1 MPFIDMAANEI
12 VTMRQRR
19 EGDLA
24 IFEFGGSRP
33 MRRKLL
39 LLKLDHVGDFLI
51 ALPALERLRRDFAGD
66 HVTLVCGPWNV
77 DFAKTAGVA
86 DEIRP
91 YRFFPEDAASWDG
104 EPVEGLDRFRAA
116 AAGPFDLAIDLRVS
130 EDTRFLLKHVDAAI
144 KGGVGSRTRHPYLDI
159 LSPTS
164 FERRETGPAS
174 WVAPHELK
182 SLLPVKT
189 PLFHETDFSVGRGH
203 LVYGGDVPLP
213 VGRFRATW
221 DLRPSA
227 LLRRFPG
234 VTFTI
239 DVARN
244 RGSDIVATRRVVWG
258 RPADF
263 RSWASVEF
271 DNTDPGAPHE
281 FRLHVRGR
289 PLWSRM
295 RFFGLWIERIDQSE
309 TPRVKE
315 ADLHVGEQLSL
326 LVQLIEERTRPFE
339 PAHGLPS
346 KAVAGSWPPG
356 ARRIVIAPISNSRL
370 RDWGA
375 ENYAGLAERLLD
387 TEDCAIAL
395 VGAPAQREQLA
406 AIAARCPDPNRVVN
420 FAGQTDWAQTAA
432 IIRDADLVICN
443 NSGIAHLA
451 ATCGTPTLA
460 LYSGSHQP
468 REWGPRGAHV
478 RVLMGIVPCSPCG
491 HDKLEECT
499 NDHLCM
505 RLITPDAVASE
516 AMSMLPPAPASRR

>member
-1 MPFIDMAANEI
+1 
-12 VTMRQRR
+12 MRRRR

-24 IFEFGGSRP
+24 IFDCGGIP
-33 MRRKLL
+33 PARRKLL

-66 HVTLVCGPWNV
+66 HITLVCGPWNV
-77 DFAKTAGVA
+77 GFAGAAGIA

-91 YRFFPEDAASWDG
+91 YRFFPEDAGNWDG
-104 EPVEGLDRFRAA
+104 EPVEGLDCFRTAA
-116 AAGPFDLAIDLRVS
+116 SGSFDLAIDLRVS
-130 EDTRFLLKHVDAAI
+130 EDTRFLLKHVDAAL
-144 KGGVGSRTRHPYLDI
+144 KGGIGSRTRHPYLDI
-159 LSPTS
+159 LLPAP
-164 FERRETGPAS
+164 FERRESGPAL

-189 PLFHETDFSVGRGH
+189 PLFHETDFSAGRGH

-213 VGRFRATW
+213 AGRFRATW
-221 DLRPSA
+221 DLRLGA

-244 RGSDIVATRRVVWG
+244 RGADIVATRRIVWG

-271 DNTDPGAPHE
+271 DNVEPGAPHE

-289 PLWSRM
+289 PLWSRL
-295 RFFGLWIERIDQSE
+295 RFFGLWIERIDRPE

-315 ADLHVGEQLSL
+315 AELHVGEQLAL

-339 PAHGLPS
+339 PAHGLPG
-346 KAVAGSWPPG
+346 KAIAPPWPPG
-356 ARRIVIAPISNSRL
+356 VRRIVIAPISNSRL

-375 ENYAGLAERLLD
+375 ENYAALADRLI
-387 TEDCAIAL
+387 EAQDCAVAL
-395 VGAPAQREQLA
+395 VGAPAQRELLV
-406 AIAARCPDPNRVVN
+406 AIAARCRNPGRIVN
-420 FAGQTDWAQTAA
+420 LAGQTDWAQTAA
-432 IIRDADLVICN
+432 LIRKADLVICN
-443 NSGIAHLA
+443 NSGIGHLA
-451 ATCGTPTLA
+451 AACGTPTLA
-460 LYSGSHQP
+460 IYSGSHQP
-468 REWGPRGAHV
+468 QEWGPRGARV
-478 RVLMGIVPCSPCG
+478 RALMGVVPCSPCG

-505 RLITPDAVASE
+505 RLITPDAVAAE
-516 AMSMLPPAPASRR
+516 AVSMLPSAPAPRR